1 MRLEDAMADHMQDLR
16 RRVERALRSISL
28 LSPENQVRRARER
41 MVALR
46 QRLLQTG
53 GTTIER
59 FRARHRTLAAQLSAL
74 SPVAI
79 LSRGYALAWK
89 MPERALVR
97 DAGQLAAGDTLS
109 LLFGKGGATAS
120 VQSIEETADGRT
132 EV

>member
-1 MRLEDAMADHMQDLR
+1 L
-16 RRVERALRSISL
+16 V
-28 LSPENQVRRARER
+28 
-41 MVALR
+41 
-46 QRLLQTG
+46 
-53 GTTIER
+53 
-59 FRARHRTLAAQLSAL
+59 AQLSAL

-97 DAGQLAAGDTLS
+97 EAGQLATGDTLS

-120 VQSIEETADGRT
+120 VQSIEETANGRT